1 MAQNKFNTAKLLSMS
16 VDDFKS
22 LPESEQRSAT
32 RQLIDIANKR
42 FQRGVKS
49 WGEMGALRV
58 YADKTSLRANKT
70 GKTIMPMQRGKQS
83 IVGKEKEEL
92 YEEFEIAQHFL
103 NLPTSTEKGR
113 METKKKFEK
122 TIKTTLTRTQ
132 YQRLFEL
139 YDKTVELN
147 QAGIISVESSFGTD
161 NLLREMEEYLS
172 DGGDVDTWL
181 DESEERLD
189 KLYKKGIDE
198 QRAYDEYVALKHK
211 KGRKSNADKLRI
223 QELEEQFGF
232 GNKSIVR

>member
-1 MAQNKFNTAKLLSMS
+1 MPQNKFNTAKLLSMS
-16 VDDFKS
+16 AEDFKS
-22 LPESEQRSAT
+22 LPKSEQRSAT

-58 YADKTSLRANKT
+58 YADKTSQRANKT
-70 GKTIMPMQRGKQS
+70 GKTILPMRRGKQS
-83 IVGKEKEEL
+83 IVGKEGTEL

-103 NLPTSTEKGR
+103 NLPTSTEQGR
-113 METKKKFEK
+113 IETKKKFEK
-122 TIKTTLTRTQ
+122 TIKTTLSREQ

-147 QAGIISVESSFGTD
+147 KASIISVESSYGTD

-172 DGGDVDTWL
+172 DSGDVDTWL
-181 DESEERLD
+181 DESEQRLND
-189 KLYKKGIDE
+189 LYKKSIEE
-198 QRAYDEYVALKHK
+198 QNAYDEYVALKHK

-223 QELEEQFGF
+223 QELEKKFGF
-232 GNKSIVR
+232 GNKKIVR

>member
-1 MAQNKFNTAKLLSMS
+1 MPQNKFNTAKLLSMS
-16 VDDFKS
+16 ADDFKS
-22 LPESEQRSAT
+22 LPESEQRTAT

-83 IVGKEKEEL
+83 IVGKKGTEL

-103 NLPTSTEKGR
+103 NLPTSAEKGR
-113 METKKKFEK
+113 MESKKKFEK
-122 TIKTTLTRTQ
+122 TIKTPLTRTQ
-132 YQRLFEL
+132 YRRLFEL

-147 QAGIISVESSFGTD
+147 KAGIISVESSFGTD

-181 DESEERLD
+181 EESEERLND
-189 KLYKKGIDE
+189 LYEKGIEE
-198 QRAYDEYVALKHK
+198 QNAYDEYVALKHK

-223 QELEEQFGF
+223 QKLEKQFGF
-232 GNKSIVR
+232 GNKTIVR